1 VTLAGINAG
10 NQVITNVLD
19 GVAAT
24 DAVNVGQLNA
34 VGDVASAAQSAAAQ
48 NATGIADNAAAI
60 ATNAADIL
68 ANANQIDAV
77 RATAE
82 AGWNISAEGGAAA
95 NVAPDATVDFSGDG
109 NIEVARTGTDLQFNL
124 ADAIEVDS
132 VLVGGMTLDVDGIDA
147 AGKKITNL
155 ANGDISATSSDAVT
169 GQQVHE
175 LFFEGGT
182 AFGVRYFRAN
192 SIADD
197 AEAVGAEAIA
207 IGPNTI
213 AEGASS
219 FAAGDGAA
227 TTETGEAAIAVG
239 QGARAGGERA
249 GGEAAI
255 AIGRGS
261 VAGGNGA
268 AALGDGAHAG
278 GGNATAVGAGAS
290 ANGGSAVALGDGAVA
305 AAQNNISIGTAA
317 GQGTGQ
323 VLPGDQSH
331 NIAVGNASGQNV
343 AGQFN
348 TALGTGAGSGVEG
361 DDNVA

>member
-1 VTLAGINAG
+1 RKLLAVALAPLLALAGSIAFAQDMDLGPGGSLTIGDVVVDGGGVAIGGAVVLDDSGLSITGGPSVTLAGINAG

-197 AEAVGAEAIA
+197 AEA
-207 IGPNTI
+207 IG
-213 AEGASS
+213 
-219 FAAGDGAA
+219 
-227 TTETGEAAIAVG
+227 
-239 QGARAGGERA
+239 
-249 GGEAAI
+249 
-255 AIGRGS
+255 
-261 VAGGNGA
+261 
-268 AALGDGAHAG
+268 
-278 GGNATAVGAGAS
+278 
-290 ANGGSAVALGDGAVA
+290 
-305 AAQNNISIGTAA
+305 
-317 GQGTGQ
+317 
-323 VLPGDQSH
+323 
-331 NIAVGNASGQNV
+331 
-343 AGQFN
+343 
-348 TALGTGAGSGVEG
+348 
-361 DDNVA
+361 